1 MEEKPPVIKTMFEK
15 GDYNK
20 FMNIIDGIPWEAEM
34 NKYPEDINKQ
44 WDFFKTKFL
53 EAESLC
59 VPPPPPPP
67 KKKKK
72 RFTLEVNYQRNVHAT
87 LIEKLSGIWKEKT
100 RCGGK

>member
-1 MEEKPPVIKTMFEK
+1 MFEK

-20 FMNIIDGIPWEAEM
+20 FINIINGIPWEAEM

-59 VPPPPPPP
+59 VPT
-67 KKKKK
+67 K
-72 RFTLEVNYQRNVHAT
+72 RVY
-87 LIEKLSGIWKEKT
+87 IGGIKEISMQT
-100 RCGGK
+100 W